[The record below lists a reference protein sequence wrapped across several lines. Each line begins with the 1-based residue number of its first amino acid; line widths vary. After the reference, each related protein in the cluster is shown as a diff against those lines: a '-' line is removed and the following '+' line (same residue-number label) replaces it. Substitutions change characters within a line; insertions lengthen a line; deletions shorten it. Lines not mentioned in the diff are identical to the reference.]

1 MVKCGLS
8 FKNESAILKEEVLV
22 FLQMFERSKLNVLL
36 RVLHTNVVFN
46 RSVNHTKVVKGN

>member
-1 MVKCGLS
+1 MWVKFL
-8 FKNESAILKEEVLV
+8 NESGILKEEVLV